1 MNILFPLRSLG
12 DFVIDAYI
20 IKEKPGE
27 VKFDTVL
34 IPAYLKQLS
43 VLIDATQVEPIE
55 IDFIFRR
62 RIVEIGYCH
71 KCLGLKWLPRKKTVK
86 MFIMIDC

>member
-55 IDFIFRR
+55 IDFNVKSNVLSLFTFKYLFTWHTCR
-62 RIVEIGYCH
+62 E
-71 KCLGLKWLPRKKTVK
+71 LFSLRK
-86 MFIMIDC
+86 IH